1 MGNCN
6 ELAVGY
12 ADMTPTKRML
22 WRRSLVDLYAYWE
35 GLESPHQI
43 RRMQMP
49 RCYPVK
55 AKKDLTMPAHSENK
69 AVVIK
74 ISMFPNTPSFLGS
87 VWVVEKVRRAG
98 K

>member
-35 GLESPHQI
+35 GLEVPPSNQ
-43 RRMQMP
+43 
-49 RCYPVK
+49 
-55 AKKDLTMPAHSENK
+55 ENADAQVLSSQSK
-69 AVVIK
+69 ERLDHA
-74 ISMFPNTPSFLGS
+74 
-87 VWVVEKVRRAG
+87 RALRE
-98 K
+98 